1 MAVSAPRAMQRR
13 FLASC
18 LAVVL
23 VAAAA
28 GVMVAAVC
36 GAAAETVAPA
46 AGIRALDER
55 DALIRELM
63 RRLEVLERRMTAVQG
78 AMQELGG
85 GGPARAGKTSVR
97 LPAPVRRA
105 TPAPVKE
112 ALPDLGDG
120 IPPALPPAAG
130 ASSAAKKKPTPGLLT
145 IDEEAA
151 ERALER
157 TLVQAGALLL
167 PPGKAEVQPGFT
179 FVRRKGSAQNFALLA
194 DGAVVVAGETEVR
207 RNELEP
213 SLALRIGL
221 PWDAQLEMNLPYNV
235 VDQTTVTTVGGQ
247 RSKSER
253 WGNGAGDLEVGL
265 AKTVLREGRFR
276 PDLVARIAWDTNSGQ
291 RTSNKVALANSVHE
305 VRGSLTA
312 LKQQDPLAFF
322 ASVTYERPFTEDH
335 IRPGDR
341 LAFGLGTAL
350 AASPESSLSVAF
362 NQSFTDDVRARGQ
375 VIDGSDETQATLAFG
390 VSTVLS
396 RNVLLSLS
404 AGAGLTEESP
414 DYFVGVSL
422 PVRFDMPVP

>member
-13 FLASC
+13 FLASR

-97 LPAPVRRA
+97 LPAPARRA
-105 TPAPVKE
+105 APAPVKE

-120 IPPALPPAAG
+120 APG
-130 ASSAAKKKPTPGLLT
+130 EAKKKSTPGFLT

-213 SLALRIGL
+213 SLALRVGL
-221 PWDAQLEMNLPYNV
+221 PWDAQLELNLPYNV
-235 VDQTTVTTVGGQ
+235 VDQTTVTTVSGQ

-253 WGNGAGDLEVGL
+253 WGNGTGDLEVGL

-350 AASPESSLSVAF
+350 AASPESSLSIAF

-375 VIDGSDETQATLAFG
+375 VIDGTDETQATLAFG

-396 RNVLLSLS
+396 RNVLLSVS